1 MNRMPRRIYHR
12 FAEALTPWGRRTFYS
27 DVLAQSSLLI
37 ILSSGTPQYVSDVF
51 SGLLTAFPADRFEL
65 YHPVYSPFLVCG
77 AFALDRRVAI
87 FPSAMIDQDVLGSL
101 PTTVHRLD
109 LESLP
114 TTWPRVSDR
123 ASRMLALAKYAHDEL
138 EDLMTPYVMAQSAAS
153 ARQQLAGLIPHR
165 SAPRFRSGKIRHF
178 FGGSLTPNGWV
189 DFLSEEFKSL
199 GQRIYFQGTF
209 GLDHSS
215 LIRWAGEQI
224 SMAGLDVDFY
234 HCEWDSSRVD
244 HVVAPDISL
253 GVTLGLAPHAVAPEP
268 RDLVL
273 DMSGWVESQSLDL
286 LPLLE
291 AYQMGVNGA
300 FSHLTTKALHPS
312 ADESNPIS
320 IAHDVRAIEKILSR
334 VLILS

>member
-1 MNRMPRRIYHR
+1 MSRRIYHR

-27 DVLAQSSLLI
+27 DVLAQSSLLLI
-37 ILSSGTPQYVSDVF
+37 MSGGTPQYVSDVLL
-51 SGLLTAFPADRFEL
+51 GLLTALPTDRFEL
-65 YHPVYSPFLVCG
+65 YHSVCSPFLVCG
-77 AFALDRRVAI
+77 ALALDRRVAI

-101 PTTVHRLD
+101 PTAVHRVS

-114 TTWPRVSDR
+114 TPWPRIPHR

-138 EDLMTPYVMAQSAAS
+138 EDLMAPYVMAQSVAS

-165 SAPRFRSGKIRHF
+165 STLRSFSGKIRHF

-189 DFLSEEFKSL
+189 DFLSEEFKNL
-199 GQRIYFQGTF
+199 GHRIYFQGTF

-215 LIRWAGEQI
+215 LIRWAGEQV
-224 SMAGLDVDFY
+224 SLAGLDVDLY

-253 GVTLGLAPHAVAPEP
+253 GVTLGLAPHAVRPEAG
-268 RDLVL
+268 DLVL
-273 DMSGWVESQSLDL
+273 DMSGWIEPQSLNL

-291 AYQMGVNGA
+291 AYQMGVNEA
-300 FSHLTTKALHPS
+300 LTHLAAKALQPK
-312 ADESNPIS
+312 ADESNS
-320 IAHDVRAIEKILSR
+320 IAVAHDVHTIEKILSR